1 MLDVVFQDH
10 FGRVVDGGFDGGKL
24 NQHFA
29 AIAAIFHHAFDGLH
43 VADGPGQAVQNGLG
57 VLMGMGVGVAVIV
70 SVLVHMA
77 VVLMSVLV
85 DSSIWCYV
93 SMCMGMFTHFFILF
107 RSAPIFS
114 GNHCAL
120 SFIFISIHIL
130 RICRSAL
137 DAIRLDIMSGDIIS
151 YPFSKN
157 NPAYGDVFVIF
168 SCFLWISHAA
178 YL

>member
-1 MLDVVFQDH
+1 
-10 FGRVVDGGFDGGKL
+10 
-24 NQHFA
+24 
-29 AIAAIFHHAFDGLH
+29 
-43 VADGPGQAVQNGLG
+43 
-57 VLMGMGVGVAVIV
+57 MGMGVGVAVIV

-77 VVLMSVLV
+77 VVPMSVLV